1 MLLNKRVAMVQ
12 IRETANSH
20 TPAERADAPVSQ
32 ASFILGRQARAWR
45 QRLVVLT
52 LISSDVLLAEVVWG
66 AAFIVAS
73 VWGRGELSGISV
85 PAVAATVGVWVGLR
99 ALLGLY
105 PGYGLDNVE
114 ELRRQTYAVAASLA
128 ITSIFALA
136 FQVGVLLSRLLLGSG
151 FVGLLLL
158 APLLRHFVKWWM
170 MRGGLWGKPVM
181 VIGAGDIGARLVRAL
196 QREWSLG
203 LKPIAVFDNRL
214 APAGGA
220 LEGVPYRG
228 TLTDAMSLARK
239 RAANTA
245 IFAMPHARRE
255 HLMGF
260 INRASKSFRY
270 VIVIPN
276 MAGITTS
283 AAVARDLVGILG
295 VEIKHNLLNPWIR
308 RIKRAL
314 DLLGV
319 VAGGLLISP
328 LVLAIVGLIKL
339 VSSGPAFYTQHRLGK
354 GGNHFRCW
362 KFRTMHVD
370 ADWLLTQYLQDNSEL
385 RWEWE
390 QDHKLRS
397 DPRVTR
403 AGRFLRATSLDEL
416 PQLWNVFKGEMS
428 LVGPRPIV
436 PDEIHHYNG
445 EGPLLLSLKP
455 GITGAWQVSG
465 RSAVAYP
472 ERAALELEYVEGWSL
487 WRDLR
492 ILLRTV
498 PVVVAGLGAH

>member
-1 MLLNKRVAMVQ
+1 
-12 IRETANSH
+12 
-20 TPAERADAPVSQ
+20 
-32 ASFILGRQARAWR
+32 
-45 QRLVVLT
+45 
-52 LISSDVLLAEVVWG
+52 
-66 AAFIVAS
+66 
-73 VWGRGELSGISV
+73 
-85 PAVAATVGVWVGLR
+85 VWVGLR

-114 ELRRQTYAVAASLA
+114 ELRRQTYTVAASLA

-214 APAGGA
+214 APARGS

-239 RAANTA
+239 READTVV
-245 IFAMPHARRE
+245 FAMPHARRE
-255 HLMGF
+255 HLMRF

-283 AAVARDLVGILG
+283 AAVARDLAGILG

-339 VSSGPAFYTQHRLGK
+339 DSSGPVFYTQHRLGK

-370 ADWLLTQYLQDNSEL
+370 ADWLLTQHLQDNSEL

-416 PQLWNVFKGEMS
+416 PQLWNVFRGEMS

-436 PDEIHHYNG
+436 DGEIPKYG
-445 EGPLLLSLKP
+445 KVYKLYQRVTP
-455 GITGAWQVSG
+455 GITGLWQVSG
-465 RSAVAYP
+465 RNNTTYEERVALDAY
-472 ERAALELEYVEGWSL
+472 YVRNWSVWL
-487 WRDLR
+487 DLV
-492 ILLRTV
+492 ILARTV
-498 PVVVAGLGAH
+498 GSTVLRRGAY